1 MSGKR
6 NVSVCRGH
14 ELANALYREIGLKIS
29 VIIIIEKKINWWWG
43 YVDREHRGL
52 RLKGRQAK
60 IIKCP
65 SIWMKGGG
73 GWTLRIYTD

>member
-1 MSGKR
+1 MGSII
-6 NVSVCRGH
+6 
-14 ELANALYREIGLKIS
+14 YREIGLKIS
-29 VIIIIEKKINWWWG
+29 VIIIIEKKFNWWCG
-43 YVDREHRGL
+43 YVAREHKGL

-73 GWTLRIYTD
+73 WTFRIYTD